1 MQEVKF
7 SIDPTLSIFEDGFD
21 DENIAKVSELTKERF
36 GYFQSWGFRII
47 KSENLEL
54 QESIGIVV
62 EAETGKVYSIK
73 PEFIIFP
80 KNNASR
86 FE

>member
-7 SIDPTLSIFEDGFD
+7 SIDSTLSMLDNGFEDD
-21 DENIAKVSELTKERF
+21 NIAKVADLTKERF
-36 GYFQSWGFRII
+36 GYFQSWGYRII

-54 QESIGIVV
+54 QESVGIVV
-62 EAETGKVYSIK
+62 EAETGYSIR
-73 PEFIIFP
+73 PEFILFP
-80 KNNASR
+80 KNNAPR